1 VSDPEIQVVRD
12 QFDATNARDWERAMS
27 YYADDVV
34 LVVPGEG
41 IQSGR
46 FSGKRAVGAWFG
58 DWLGTWDR
66 DYRFD
71 IDEARKI
78 GGLNFIHAKHGGRG
92 RASGVEVHSE
102 SSYLY
107 RVRDDKIVYVEFHWD
122 RAAALAAAES
132 PGRSESEVD

>member
-1 VSDPEIQVVRD
+1 VSDPDIEVVRD
-12 QFDATNARDWERAMS
+12 IFAATNERDWARAMS
-27 YYADDVV
+27 HYAADVV
-34 LVVPGEG
+34 LVIPGTG
-41 IQSGR
+41 LRSGR
-46 FSGKRAVGAWFG
+46 FEGKQAVGDWFG
-58 DWLGTWDR
+58 DWFRTFDR

-78 GGLNFIHAKHGGRG
+78 GDLIFIHAKHGGRG

-107 RVRDDKIVYVEFHWD
+107 RVRDGKIVYVEFHWD

>member
-1 VSDPEIQVVRD
+1 VSDPDIEVVRD
-12 QFDATNARDWERAMS
+12 IFAATNERDWARAMS
-27 YYADDVV
+27 HYAPDVV
-34 LVVPGEG
+34 LVIPGAG
-41 IQSGR
+41 LRSGR
-46 FSGKRAVGAWFG
+46 FEGKQAVGEWFG
-58 DWLGTWDR
+58 DWFRTFDR
-66 DYRFD
+66 DYHFD

-78 GGLNFIHAKHGGRG
+78 GDLIFIHAKHGGRG

-107 RVRDDKIVYVEFHWD
+107 RVRDGKIVYVEFHWD